1 MRLVQCGF
9 ALAIRM
15 SAQEQQDDMVQ
26 SNEGVSKPRI
36 VVSDIDFKRLTDLAL
51 GALDRFPEVA
61 QELEIEMGR
70 AEVVQAESVPS
81 NVVRMDSIVEF
92 RTDSAQQR
100 RVKLVFPGEADI
112 SQDKISV
119 LTPIGVALIGLT
131 AGQSITW
138 TARDGKQHKLTVVT
152 VEQPGGTP
160 SVVSFADRRNAASKR
175 SQPGDDDTDP
185 PRAA

>member
-1 MRLVQCGF
+1 
-9 ALAIRM
+9 
-15 SAQEQQDDMVQ
+15 MVQ
-26 SNEGVSKPRI
+26 SNEGTVKPRI
-36 VVSDIDFKRLTDLAL
+36 VVSDNDFKRLTDLAL
-51 GALDRFPEVA
+51 GAIDRFPEVA

-70 AEVVQAESVPS
+70 AEVVQEASVPA

-119 LTPIGVALIGLT
+119 LTPIGVALIGLA

-138 TARDGKQHKLTVVT
+138 TARDGKQHTLTVIA
-152 VEQPGGTP
+152 VEQPIAAA
-160 SVVSFADRRNAASKR
+160 SIVAFADRRKAAR
-175 SQPGDDDTDP
+175 SAKADDDPEP

>member
-1 MRLVQCGF
+1 
-9 ALAIRM
+9 
-15 SAQEQQDDMVQ
+15 MVQ
-26 SNEGVSKPRI
+26 SNEGTVKPRI
-36 VVSDIDFKRLTDLAL
+36 VVSDTDFKRLTDLAL
-51 GALDRFPEVA
+51 GAIDRFPEVA

-70 AEVVQAESVPS
+70 AEVVQEASVPA

-119 LTPIGVALIGLT
+119 LTPIGVALIGLA

-138 TARDGKQHKLTVVT
+138 TARDGKQHTLTVIA
-152 VEQPGGTP
+152 VEQPGAAA
-160 SVVSFADRRNAASKR
+160 SIVAFADRRKAAR
-175 SQPGDDDTDP
+175 SAKADDDPEP

>member
-1 MRLVQCGF
+1 V
-9 ALAIRM
+9 
-15 SAQEQQDDMVQ
+15 VH
-26 SNEGVSKPRI
+26 SNEGISKPRI
-36 VVSDIDFKRLTDLAL
+36 VVSDTDFKRLNDLAL
-51 GALDRFPEVA
+51 GAVDRFPEVA

-70 AEVVQAESVPS
+70 AEVVQAASIPS

-119 LTPIGVALIGLT
+119 LTPIGVALIGLSE
-131 AGQSITW
+131 GQSIAW

-152 VEQPGGTP
+152 VEQPGETP
-160 SVVSFADRRNAASKR
+160 SVVAFADLRTAATKKSK
-175 SQPGDDDTDP
+175 SSDDETDP

>member
-1 MRLVQCGF
+1 
-9 ALAIRM
+9 
-15 SAQEQQDDMVQ
+15 MVQ
-26 SNEGVSKPRI
+26 SNEGAVKPRI
-36 VVSDIDFKRLTDLAL
+36 VVSDNDFKRLTDLAL
-51 GALDRFPEVA
+51 GAIDRFPEVA

-70 AEVVQAESVPS
+70 AEVVQEASVPA

-119 LTPIGVALIGLT
+119 LTPIGVALIGLA

-138 TARDGKQHKLTVVT
+138 TARDGKQHTLTVIA
-152 VEQPGGTP
+152 VEQPIAAA
-160 SVVSFADRRNAASKR
+160 SIVAFADRRKAAR
-175 SQPGDDDTDP
+175 SATADDDPEP

>member
-1 MRLVQCGF
+1 
-9 ALAIRM
+9 
-15 SAQEQQDDMVQ
+15 MVQ

-51 GALDRFPEVA
+51 GAIDRFPEVA

-70 AEVVQAESVPS
+70 AEVVQAAALPA
-81 NVVRMDSIVEF
+81 NIVRMDSIVEF
-92 RTDSAQQR
+92 RTNSAQQR

-119 LTPIGVALIGLT
+119 LTPIGVALIGLA

-138 TARDGKQHKLTVVT
+138 TARDGKQHTLTVT
-152 VEQPGGTP
+152 AVEQPDDTP
-160 SVVSFADRRNAASKR
+160 SVIAFADRRKGPSKR
-175 SQPGDDDTDP
+175 SSPSDDDP
-185 PRAA
+185 GPRAA

>member
-1 MRLVQCGF
+1 
-9 ALAIRM
+9 
-15 SAQEQQDDMVQ
+15 MVH
-26 SNEGVSKPRI
+26 SNEAVSKPRI
-36 VVSDIDFKRLTDLAL
+36 VVSDTDFKRLTDLAL
-51 GALDRFPEVA
+51 GAIDRFPEVA

-70 AEVVQAESVPS
+70 AEVVHAAALPA

-92 RTDSAQQR
+92 RTDSAQQH

-119 LTPIGVALIGLT
+119 MTPIGVALIGLA

-138 TARDGKQHKLTVVT
+138 TARDGKLHTLTVIAVA
-152 VEQPGGTP
+152 QPDEAP
-160 SVVSFADRRNAASKR
+160 SVIAFADRRKVASKKSAAR
-175 SQPGDDDTDP
+175 EDDPDP